1 MSAFRIERDGDV
13 AVVVFDLPGE
23 PVNKFSTTVIGEFD
37 SVLDAL
43 EGDAGVRG
51 VVLISG
57 KPDGFIAGADIEEF
71 LTFTTAEMAAQVA
84 AEGKRRFA
92 RIERFRAPVVVAIH
106 GACMGGGLELS
117 LSCRYRIASDHPKKI
132 GRAHV

>member
-37 SVLDAL
+37 AVLDAL
-43 EGDAGVRG
+43 ERDAGVRG

-71 LTFTTAEMAAQVA
+71 LTFTTAAMAAQVA

-92 RIERFRAPVVVAIH
+92 RIERFRVPVVVAIH

-117 LSCRYRIASDHPKKI
+117 LS
-132 GRAHV
+132 